1 MFKTRSKSLNI
12 SERDPT
18 YKVKYLGNVLTAFMR
33 GDGCVDK
40 PAFILWNNYLSNP
53 GVGIDMQLTVCV
65 SGLKARTKDLGLT
78 EYRAHRI
85 SYCVCHPLY
94 PHLFIWVYRHEGKKM
109 KVELRCHAVLCKSE
123 GLAKAIAVLL
133 HDKLSF
139 ALNEFT
145 REKTRRQRARLT
157 LQRANSLP
165 NGGGANPPSTGAPPQ
180 RTKFLTVGQNFK
192 PPSDQSAGA
201 PKLGAI
207 SEDLEEEAD
216 EGRGGGGRGYDG
228 RRGVGV
234 AVGRG
239 GLSRLEAEEGSLE
252 MENDDCV
259 FSINNDSTPVSVRR
273 TNITS
278 SSSYDE

>member
-1 MFKTRSKSLNI
+1 MNI

-33 GDGCVDK
+33 GEGCVDR

-53 GVGIDMQLTVCV
+53 DVAVDMQLTVCV

-94 PHLFIWVYRHEGKKM
+94 PRLFIWVYRHEAKKM
-109 KVELRCHAVLCKSE
+109 KVEQRCHAVLCKNE

-157 LQRANSLP
+157 LQRANSVP
-165 NGGGANPPSTGAPPQ
+165 NGGAANPTISAGVPPQ

-207 SEDLEEEAD
+207 TEDIEEELGQAD
-216 EGRGGGGRGYDG
+216 EGRGHGRGY
-228 RRGVGV
+228 GVG

-239 GLSRLEAEEGSLE
+239 GLSRLEEEERSLE

-259 FSINNDSTPVSVRR
+259 FSADDDSTLDSVRR
-273 TNITS
+273 TNA

>member
-1 MFKTRSKSLNI
+1 MNI

-33 GDGCVDK
+33 GEGCVDR

-53 GVGIDMQLTVCV
+53 DVAVDMQLTVCV

-94 PHLFIWVYRHEGKKM
+94 PRLFIWVYRHEAKKM
-109 KVELRCHAVLCKSE
+109 KVEQRCHAVLCKNE

-157 LQRANSLP
+157 LQRANSVP
-165 NGGGANPPSTGAPPQ
+165 NGGAANPSISAGVPPQ

-207 SEDLEEEAD
+207 TEDIEEELGQAD
-216 EGRGGGGRGYDG
+216 EGRGHGRGY
-228 RRGVGV
+228 GVG

-239 GLSRLEAEEGSLE
+239 GLSRLEEEERSLE

-259 FSINNDSTPVSVRR
+259 FSADDDSTLDSVRR
-273 TNITS
+273 TNA